1 MFGFYLSRFLL
12 PWNRIRMMRLDPGDF
27 AVNSSKKLC
36 HANVYVAEGCELT
49 RRIVGTP
56 LCKP

>member
-1 MFGFYLSRFLL
+1 
-12 PWNRIRMMRLDPGDF
+12 MMRLDPGDF